1 PDGGDGVRQEAT
13 ADRRL
18 VPVDGLDQADDGDL
32 DQVGGGLAAV
42 LITAGE
48 PVCQREVGVDDLLAQ
63 HGPPGVA
70 RWQLEVLDE
79 QRLEAVELAGRR
91 SAGRRWGS
99 SGPFRG
105 EDGGCGRG
113 QNSSRGVA
121 ARGGQP
127 RAKGDSGFPAVS
139 STANLHPAIEQT
151 SLSTLAGC
159 GVRRTDRAAGRG
171 RPDTRL
177 RNDAG
182 TSGRPISSPS
192 RREHPGA
199 GTTVSSARTGGVG

>member
-1 PDGGDGVRQEAT
+1 LEAARDAERPRAVPEVASQLAPDGGDGVRQEAT

-79 QRLEAVELAGRR
+79 QRLEAVELAVRL
-91 SAGRRWGS
+91 SAGRRGGS
-99 SGPFRG
+99 GRPFRG
-105 EDGGCGRG
+105 DRKSTRLNSSHVKISYAVFCLKK
-113 QNSSRGVA
+113 QNSNM
-121 ARGGQP
+121 
-127 RAKGDSGFPAVS
+127 
-139 STANLHPAIEQT
+139 T
-151 SLSTLAGC
+151 
-159 GVRRTDRAAGRG
+159 TD
-171 RPDTRL
+171 
-177 RNDAG
+177 
-182 TSGRPISSPS
+182 
-192 RREHPGA
+192 
-199 GTTVSSARTGGVG
+199 